1 VCCQIDTPGVRAGG
15 VAGQGGPGGA
25 QVVLRDRALSRQCG
39 LTAGTANRAPAM
51 SRRCLMP
58 CDAPLQSL
66 NYKLLRSQPCAV
78 LALQGSARGHSASA
92 AQPISY
98 YAAQDVSIPNVWA
111 TRVLGHVGMHAR
123 ARCAAGRGKI
133 LCSLYRLARPGFHQY

>member
-25 QVVLRDRALSRQCG
+25 QVVLRDTALSQQCG
-39 LTAGTANRAPAM
+39 CTAGTANCAPAM

-78 LALQGSARGHSASA
+78 LALQGSASGHSASA
-92 AQPISY
+92 AQPNIY
-98 YAAQDVSIPNVWA
+98 YVAQDV
-111 TRVLGHVGMHAR
+111 
-123 ARCAAGRGKI
+123 
-133 LCSLYRLARPGFHQY
+133 